1 MSQRGVIRNIKF
13 ARQRADFNGLRFGT
27 ITPTD
32 IDGFVEFSDEVFIF
46 METKH
51 GGAELPSG
59 QRLALERVCDRV
71 QAGGGEA
78 LVLVL
83 HNSLT
88 GNDNQTYDLAP
99 LPVAQC
105 RYKGKWF
112 VPREAISARQAIE
125 KFASEKLG
133 RKIQAQEQ
141 VVASEIQSNEEW
153 LRAFEQA
160 LGRQA
165 S

>member
-1 MSQRGVIRNIKF
+1 MAERGTIRSIRF
-13 ARQRADFNGLRFGT
+13 ARQRADFNGMRFGT

-51 GGAELPSG
+51 GNVDLPNG

-83 HNSLT
+83 RNPIGTDSP
-88 GNDNQTYDLAP
+88 TYELGP
-99 LPVAQC
+99 LSVTQC
-105 RYKGKWF
+105 RYKGRWF
-112 VPREAISARQAIE
+112 QPREDITARHAIE

-133 RKIQAQEQ
+133 RTVRAE
-141 VVASEIQSNEEW
+141 VAVKPELQTNDDW
-153 LRAFEQA
+153 LRDYEE
-160 LGRQA
+160 A
-165 S
+165 SRVVG